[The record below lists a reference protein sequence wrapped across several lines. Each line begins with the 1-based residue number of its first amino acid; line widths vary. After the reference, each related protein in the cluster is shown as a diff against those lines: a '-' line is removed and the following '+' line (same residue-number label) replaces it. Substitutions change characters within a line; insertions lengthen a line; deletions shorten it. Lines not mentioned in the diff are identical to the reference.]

1 MTFGIC
7 EPDGYLPRVAD
18 MRLDD
23 ALRSSGAVHIKGPKW
38 CGKTETGIHHTRSQ
52 VYLQDPDKSP
62 ALLAMADSK
71 PSKLLIG
78 DRPRLIDEWQM
89 APQLWDA
96 VRFAVD
102 REKVRGGYVL
112 TGSSTPKIRPAHTGV
127 GRIAPLEMSTMSLL
141 ETGES
146 TGAVSLLS
154 LFEGTLDIAQV
165 AGLDV
170 DDYARVICRGG
181 WPEAVV
187 SESRGDAGGMARDY
201 VLELLDSNI
210 NEMDGIRRNRTW
222 MRQIMRS
229 YARNVSGQASLS
241 TIAADM
247 QGEPPS
253 APTLSEY
260 VDALSRAFV
269 LNDLS
274 AWNPRLRS
282 KTAVR
287 TSPTRHFSDPSIAAA
302 VLAATP
308 RGLLDDFETF
318 GLLFESLCIH
328 DLRVYASALGGSLY
342 HYRDKTGLEAD
353 AVVVLDDGRWALV
366 EVKMGQSRIDEGA
379 SHLLK
384 LAERIDQTREG
395 HPSFLMVLT
404 STACAYRRKDGVVV
418 VPLACLGV

>member
-71 PSKLLIG
+71 PSELLIG
-78 DRPRLIDEWQM
+78 DKPRLVDEWQM

-308 RGLLDDFETF
+308 RGLLDDFKTF

-366 EVKMGQSRIDEGA
+366 EIKMGQSRIDEGA

-395 HPSFLMVLT
+395 RPSFLMVLT
-404 STACAYRRKDGVVV
+404 STACAYRREDGVVV

>member
-71 PSKLLIG
+71 PSELLIG
-78 DRPRLIDEWQM
+78 DKPRLVDEWQM

-328 DLRVYASALGGSLY
+328 DLRVYASALGGLLY

-379 SHLLK
+379 SQLLK

-395 HPSFLMVLT
+395 RPSFLMVLT

>member
-71 PSKLLIG
+71 PSELLIG
-78 DRPRLIDEWQM
+78 DKPRLIDEWQM

-187 SESRGDAGGMARDY
+187 SESRGDAGRMARDY

-379 SHLLK
+379 AQLLK

-395 HPSFLMVLT
+395 RPSFLMVLT

>member
-1 MTFGIC
+1 
-7 EPDGYLPRVAD
+7 

-112 TGSSTPKIRPAHTGV
+112 TGSSTPKIRPAHTSV

-395 HPSFLMVLT
+395 RPSFLMVLT
-404 STACAYRRKDGVVV
+404 STACAYRREDGVVV

>member
-23 ALRSSGAVHIKGPKW
+23 ALRSSGAVHIKGLKW

-71 PSKLLIG
+71 PSELLIG
-78 DRPRLIDEWQM
+78 DKPRLIDEWQM

-187 SESRGDAGGMARDY
+187 SESRGDAGRMARDY
-201 VLELLDSNI
+201 VCELLDSNI

>member
-52 VYLQDPDKSP
+52 IYLQDPDKSP

-71 PSKLLIG
+71 PSELLIG
-78 DRPRLIDEWQM
+78 DKPRLVDEWQM

-141 ETGES
+141 ETSES

-170 DDYARVICRGG
+170 DDYAHIICRGG

-187 SESRGDAGGMARDY
+187 SESRGDAGRMARDY

-379 SHLLK
+379 AQLLK

-395 HPSFLMVLT
+395 RPSFLMVLT
-404 STACAYRRKDGVVV
+404 SMACAYRRKDGVVV

>member
-71 PSKLLIG
+71 PTELLSG
-78 DRPRLIDEWQM
+78 DKPRLVDEWQM

-170 DDYARVICRGG
+170 DDYAHIICRGG

-187 SESRGDAGGMARDY
+187 SESRGDAGRMARDY

-379 SHLLK
+379 AQLLK

-395 HPSFLMVLT
+395 RPSFLMVLT
-404 STACAYRRKDGVVV
+404 STACAYRRKEGVVV

>member
-23 ALRSSGAVHIKGPKW
+23 ALCSSGAVHIKGPKW

-52 VYLQDPDKSP
+52 IYLQDPDKSP

-71 PSKLLIG
+71 PSELLIG
-78 DRPRLIDEWQM
+78 DKPRLIDEWQM

-127 GRIAPLEMSTMSLL
+127 GRIASLEMSTMSLL

-187 SESRGDAGGMARDY
+187 SESRGDAGRMARDY
-201 VLELLDSNI
+201 VCELLDSNI

-328 DLRVYASALGGSLY
+328 DLRAYASALEGSLY

-379 SHLLK
+379 AHLLK

-395 HPSFLMVLT
+395 RPSFLMVLT

>member
-71 PSKLLIG
+71 PSELLIG
-78 DRPRLIDEWQM
+78 DKPRLIDEWQM

-170 DDYARVICRGG
+170 DDYAHIICRGG

-187 SESRGDAGGMARDY
+187 SESRGDAGRMARDY

-395 HPSFLMVLT
+395 RPSFLMVLT
-404 STACAYRRKDGVVV
+404 STACAYRRKDGGVV
-418 VPLACLGV
+418 VPRACRGV

>member
-201 VLELLDSNI
+201 VLGLLDSNI
-210 NEMDGIRRNRTW
+210 NEMDGIRRNCTW

-328 DLRVYASALGGSLY
+328 DLRVYTSALRGSLY

-379 SHLLK
+379 AHLLK

>member
-71 PSKLLIG
+71 PSELLIG
-78 DRPRLIDEWQM
+78 DKPRLIDEWQM

-282 KTAVR
+282 KTAVL

-395 HPSFLMVLT
+395 RPSFLMVLT

-418 VPLACLGV
+418 VPLACLGA

>member
-170 DDYARVICRGG
+170 DDYAHIICRGG

-187 SESRGDAGGMARDY
+187 SESRGDAGRMARDY
-201 VLELLDSNI
+201 VCELLDSNI

-353 AVVVLDDGRWALV
+353 AVVVLD
-366 EVKMGQSRIDEGA
+366 
-379 SHLLK
+379 
-384 LAERIDQTREG
+384 
-395 HPSFLMVLT
+395 P
-404 STACAYRRKDGVVV
+404 
-418 VPLACLGV
+418 

>member
-52 VYLQDPDKSP
+52 IYLQDPDKSP

-71 PSKLLIG
+71 PSELLIG

-170 DDYARVICRGG
+170 DDYAHIICRGG

-187 SESRGDAGGMARDY
+187 SESRGDAGRMARDY
-201 VLELLDSNI
+201 VCELLDSNI

-302 VLAATP
+302 VLATTP

-379 SHLLK
+379 AHLLK

-395 HPSFLMVLT
+395 RPSFLMVLT

>member
-112 TGSSTPKIRPAHTGV
+112 TGSSTPKIRPAHTSV

-395 HPSFLMVLT
+395 RPSFLMVLT
-404 STACAYRRKDGVVV
+404 STACAYRREDGVVV

>member
-7 EPDGYLPRVAD
+7 EPDGYLPRGAD

-71 PSKLLIG
+71 PSELLIG
-78 DRPRLIDEWQM
+78 DKPRLVDEWQM

-102 REKVRGGYVL
+102 REKVRRGYVL
-112 TGSSTPKIRPAHTGV
+112 TSSSTPKIRPAHTGV

-187 SESRGDAGGMARDY
+187 SESRGDAGRMARDY

-308 RGLLDDFETF
+308 RGLLDDFKTF

-395 HPSFLMVLT
+395 RPSFLMVLT

>member
-52 VYLQDPDKSP
+52 VYLQDPDKSL

-71 PSKLLIG
+71 PSELLIG
-78 DRPRLIDEWQM
+78 DKPRLIDEWQM

-170 DDYARVICRGG
+170 DDYAHIICRGG

-187 SESRGDAGGMARDY
+187 SESRGDAGRMARDY

-308 RGLLDDFETF
+308 RGLLDDFKTF

-395 HPSFLMVLT
+395 RPSFLMVLT
-404 STACAYRRKDGVVV
+404 STACAYRREDGVVV

>member
-71 PSKLLIG
+71 PSELLIG

-170 DDYARVICRGG
+170 DDYAHIICRGG

-187 SESRGDAGGMARDY
+187 SESRGDAGRMARDY
-201 VLELLDSNI
+201 VLELLDSNV

-302 VLAATP
+302 VLATTP

-318 GLLFESLCIH
+318 ELLFESLCIH

-366 EVKMGQSRIDEGA
+366 EVTMGQSRIDEGA
-379 SHLLK
+379 AHLLK

-395 HPSFLMVLT
+395 RPSFLMVLT

>member
-112 TGSSTPKIRPAHTGV
+112 TDSSTPKIRPAHTGV

-187 SESRGDAGGMARDY
+187 SESRGDAGRMARDY
-201 VLELLDSNI
+201 VCELLDSNI

-395 HPSFLMVLT
+395 RPSFLMVLT

>member
-395 HPSFLMVLT
+395 RPSFLMVLT
-404 STACAYRRKDGVVV
+404 STACAYRREDGVVV

>member
-78 DRPRLIDEWQM
+78 DRPRLVDEWQM

-170 DDYARVICRGG
+170 DDYAHIICRGG

-187 SESRGDAGGMARDY
+187 SESRGDAGRMARDY

-379 SHLLK
+379 SQLLK

-395 HPSFLMVLT
+395 RPSFLMVLT

>member
-23 ALRSSGAVHIKGPKW
+23 ALRSSGAVHIKGPKG

-52 VYLQDPDKSP
+52 IYLQDPDKSP

-71 PSKLLIG
+71 PSELLIG
-78 DRPRLIDEWQM
+78 DKPRLVDEWQM

-170 DDYARVICRGG
+170 DDYAHIICRGG

-187 SESRGDAGGMARDY
+187 SESRGDAGRMARDY

-395 HPSFLMVLT
+395 RPSFLMVLT

>member
-18 MRLDD
+18 IRLDD

-71 PSKLLIG
+71 PSELLIG
-78 DRPRLIDEWQM
+78 DKPRLIDEWQM

-146 TGAVSLLS
+146 TGAVSLLL

-187 SESRGDAGGMARDY
+187 SESRGDAGRMARDY
-201 VLELLDSNI
+201 VCELLVSNI

-395 HPSFLMVLT
+395 RPSFLMVLT

>member
-71 PSKLLIG
+71 PSELLIG
-78 DRPRLIDEWQM
+78 DKPRLIDEWQM

-154 LFEGTLDIAQV
+154 LFEGALDIAQV

-170 DDYARVICRGG
+170 DDYAHIICRGG

-187 SESRGDAGGMARDY
+187 SESRGDAGRMARDY

-395 HPSFLMVLT
+395 RPSFLMVLT
-404 STACAYRRKDGVVV
+404 STACAYRREDGVVV

>member
-7 EPDGYLPRVAD
+7 EPDGYLPRGAD

-71 PSKLLIG
+71 PSELLIG
-78 DRPRLIDEWQM
+78 DKPRLVDEWQM
-89 APQLWDA
+89 APHLWDA

-102 REKVRGGYVL
+102 REKVRRGYVL
-112 TGSSTPKIRPAHTGV
+112 TSSSTPKIRPAHTGV

-187 SESRGDAGGMARDY
+187 SESRGDAGRMARDY

-308 RGLLDDFETF
+308 RGLLDDFKTF

-395 HPSFLMVLT
+395 RPSFLMVLT

>member
-71 PSKLLIG
+71 PSELLIG
-78 DRPRLIDEWQM
+78 DKPRLVDEWQM

-154 LFEGTLDIAQV
+154 LFEGTFDIAQV

-170 DDYARVICRGG
+170 DDYAHIICRGG

-187 SESRGDAGGMARDY
+187 SESRGDAGRMARDY

-395 HPSFLMVLT
+395 RPSFLMVLT
-404 STACAYRRKDGVVV
+404 STACAYRREDGVVV

>member
-71 PSKLLIG
+71 PSELLIG
-78 DRPRLIDEWQM
+78 DKPRLIDEWQM

-187 SESRGDAGGMARDY
+187 SESRGDAGRMARDY
-201 VLELLDSNI
+201 VCELLDSNI

-229 YARNVSGQASLS
+229 YARNVSERASLS

-308 RGLLDDFETF
+308 RGLLDDFKTF

-379 SHLLK
+379 AHLLK

-395 HPSFLMVLT
+395 RPSFLMVLT

>member
-78 DRPRLIDEWQM
+78 DRPRLVDEWQM

-170 DDYARVICRGG
+170 DDYAHIICRGG

-379 SHLLK
+379 SQLLK

-395 HPSFLMVLT
+395 RPSFLMVLT

>member
-7 EPDGYLPRVAD
+7 ESDGYLPRVAD
-18 MRLDD
+18 TRLDD

-52 VYLQDPDKSP
+52 IYLQDPDKSP

-71 PSKLLIG
+71 PSELLIG
-78 DRPRLIDEWQM
+78 DKPRLVDEWQM

-187 SESRGDAGGMARDY
+187 SESRGDAGRMARDY
-201 VLELLDSNI
+201 VCELLDSNI

-366 EVKMGQSRIDEGA
+366 EITMGQSRIDEGA

-395 HPSFLMVLT
+395 RPSFLMVLT

>member
-71 PSKLLIG
+71 PSELLIG
-78 DRPRLIDEWQM
+78 DKPRLIDEWQM

-187 SESRGDAGGMARDY
+187 SESRGDAGRMARDY

-328 DLRVYASALGGSLY
+328 DLRVYTSALGGSLY

-379 SHLLK
+379 AHLLK

-395 HPSFLMVLT
+395 RPSFLMVLT

>member
-7 EPDGYLPRVAD
+7 ESDGYLPRVAD
-18 MRLDD
+18 TRLDD

-52 VYLQDPDKSP
+52 IYLQDPDKSP

-71 PSKLLIG
+71 PSELLIG

-395 HPSFLMVLT
+395 RPSFLMVLT
-404 STACAYRRKDGVVV
+404 STACAYRREDGVVV

>member
-52 VYLQDPDKSP
+52 IYLQDPDKSP

-71 PSKLLIG
+71 PSELLIG
-78 DRPRLIDEWQM
+78 DKPRLVDEWQM

-154 LFEGTLDIAQV
+154 LFEGTFDIAQV

-170 DDYARVICRGG
+170 DDYAHIICRGG

-187 SESRGDAGGMARDY
+187 SESRGDAGRMARDY

-274 AWNPRLRS
+274 AWNPRLRL

-395 HPSFLMVLT
+395 RPSFLMVLT

>member
-71 PSKLLIG
+71 PSELLIG
-78 DRPRLIDEWQM
+78 DKPRLVDEWQM

-379 SHLLK
+379 SQLLK

-395 HPSFLMVLT
+395 RPSFLMVLT

>member
-71 PSKLLIG
+71 PSELLIG
-78 DRPRLIDEWQM
+78 DKPRLVDEWQM

-201 VLELLDSNI
+201 VCELLDSNI

-379 SHLLK
+379 SQLLK

-395 HPSFLMVLT
+395 RPSFLMVLT

>member
-18 MRLDD
+18 TRLDD

-52 VYLQDPDKSP
+52 IYLQDPDKSP

-71 PSKLLIG
+71 PSELLIG
-78 DRPRLIDEWQM
+78 DKPRLIDEWQM

-187 SESRGDAGGMARDY
+187 SESRGDAGRMARDY

-379 SHLLK
+379 AHLLK

>member
-71 PSKLLIG
+71 PSELLIG
-78 DRPRLIDEWQM
+78 DKPRLIDEWQM

-187 SESRGDAGGMARDY
+187 SESRGDAGRMARDY
-201 VLELLDSNI
+201 VCELLDSNI

-282 KTAVR
+282 KTVVR
-287 TSPTRHFSDPSIAAA
+287 TSPTRYFSDPSIAAA

-353 AVVVLDDGRWALV
+353 AVVVLDDGRWTLV

-395 HPSFLMVLT
+395 RPSFLMVLT

-418 VPLACLGV
+418 VPLACLGA

>member
-71 PSKLLIG
+71 PSELLIG
-78 DRPRLIDEWQM
+78 DKPRLIDEWQM

-187 SESRGDAGGMARDY
+187 SESRGDAGRMARDY

-379 SHLLK
+379 AHLLK